1 MIPSAFSA
9 FPIAKLL
16 VVFQGRLLPGSCEP
30 YVTQRSL
37 LAPVVK
43 TAVKD
48 VICFLLSIDLSTAF
62 SSRLKLVLRTYC

>member
-1 MIPSAFSA
+1 MFLIPSSFSA
-9 FPIAKLL
+9 FPLPKLL
-16 VVFQGRLLPGSCEP
+16 VVFQDRPLPGSCEP

-48 VICFLLSIDLSTAF
+48 VILLSPVNRS
-62 SSRLKLVLRTYC
+62 